1 MYIERPI
8 DSLLLAW
15 KNSDRRKPLL
25 LRGARQVGK
34 SWAVEHL
41 GETFD
46 YFIEVNFEKR
56 PEMMDVFEKIHEVH
70 ELASNLGIYYNIPV
84 IPGRTLLFLDE
95 IQKSTDAIQSLWS
108 FKEDFPEL
116 HVVAAGSLLCFHPFG
131 FTLGCQELIE

>member
-8 DSLLLAW
+8 DALLLEW
-15 KNSDRRKPLL
+15 KNSAVRKPLL

-56 PEMMDVFEKIHEVH
+56 PEMLDVFQKIHDVH
-70 ELASNLGIYYNIPV
+70 ELAATLGMYYNTPV
-84 IPGRTLLFLDE
+84 SLGLQSYCWIFLFPL
-95 IQKSTDAIQSLWS
+95 STSSASW
-108 FKEDFPEL
+108 
-116 HVVAAGSLLCFHPFG
+116 
-131 FTLGCQELIE
+131 